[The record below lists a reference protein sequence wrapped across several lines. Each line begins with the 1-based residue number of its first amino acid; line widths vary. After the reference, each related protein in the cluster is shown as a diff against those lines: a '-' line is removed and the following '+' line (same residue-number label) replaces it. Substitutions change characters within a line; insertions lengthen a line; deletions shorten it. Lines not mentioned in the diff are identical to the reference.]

1 MPADIAFARLRGY
14 QEGTFMS
21 PPPHDGGAR
30 PPGPYWKR
38 AHKDPKAWVAFAI
51 IMIAMLIF
59 VFSDGFA
66 LSK

>member
-1 MPADIAFARLRGY
+1 
-14 QEGTFMS
+14 MS